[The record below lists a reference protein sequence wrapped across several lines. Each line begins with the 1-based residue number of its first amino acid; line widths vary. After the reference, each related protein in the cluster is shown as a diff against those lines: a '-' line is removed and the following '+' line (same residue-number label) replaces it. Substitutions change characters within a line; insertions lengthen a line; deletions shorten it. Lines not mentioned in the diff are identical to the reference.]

1 MDMTGERRIAAPRQ
15 TVWQALNDPAV
26 LKASIPGCESLEKLS
41 DTDMKATA
49 AVKIGPISARFSG
62 AVHLS
67 DLDPPNGY
75 TIGGEGQG
83 GVAGFAKGGAKV
95 RLEDAGSGTL
105 LHYEVHAQV
114 GGKIAQLG
122 ARLIDAS
129 AKQMADAFFDRFSR
143 EVAPPPL
150 PSPAAEPHGRTA
162 AGGSTAATAA
172 ALGDQPVRA
181 GAARAVRPA
190 AGRLDRRRDLSV
202 HAAADPRKHA
212 VVAALPATVADT
224 AKLLADQGYIADQE
238 LATTVHLSLAMRRP
252 LFLEGEP
259 GTGKTEIAKVLAA
272 GLGRRLVR
280 LQCYDGMDLSAAA
293 YEWDHARQLMAIR
306 LAEAGGQTDPGELS
320 SDIYTRKYLL
330 ARPLLSAIDP
340 DLPPAVLLIDEL
352 DRADEPF
359 EAFLLELLADFQITV
374 PEFGTVR
381 AKTQPAVVITSNRTR
396 EVHDAIRRRCLYH
409 WVDYPDAARE
419 RAILAAKAPDVPAAL
434 SAQVVA
440 FVQRLRGEDLFKL
453 PGVAETID
461 WAQALTYLNQ
471 KELAPAA
478 VDETLGVLL
487 KYQDDIAKVRG
498 AEAARMLAEAQQ
510 AAE

>member
-1 MDMTGERRIAAPRQ
+1 
-15 TVWQALNDPAV
+15 
-26 LKASIPGCESLEKLS
+26 
-41 DTDMKATA
+41 
-49 AVKIGPISARFSG
+49 
-62 AVHLS
+62 
-67 DLDPPNGY
+67 
-75 TIGGEGQG
+75 
-83 GVAGFAKGGAKV
+83 
-95 RLEDAGSGTL
+95 
-105 LHYEVHAQV
+105 
-114 GGKIAQLG
+114 
-122 ARLIDAS
+122 
-129 AKQMADAFFDRFSR
+129 MA
-143 EVAPPPL
+143 ELPL
-150 PSPAAEPHGRTA
+150 
-162 AGGSTAATAA
+162 
-172 ALGDQPVRA
+172 
-181 GAARAVRPA
+181 
-190 AGRLDRRRDLSV
+190 
-202 HAAADPRKHA
+202 
-212 VVAALPATVADT
+212 TVADT
-224 AKLLADQGYIADQE
+224 AKLLADQGYIADLE
-238 LATTVHLSLAMRRP
+238 LATTVHLALAMRRP

-306 LAEAGGQTDPGELS
+306 LAEAAGRTDSGELA

-374 PEFGTVR
+374 PEFGTMR
-381 AKTQPAVVITSNRTR
+381 AKTMPAVVITSNRTR

-419 RAILAAKAPDVPAAL
+419 RAILAAKAPDVPAHL

-440 FVQRLRGEDLFKL
+440 FVQRLRSEDLFKL

-471 KELAPAA
+471 KELGPAA

-498 AEAARMLAEAQQ
+498 AEAARLLTEARQ

>member
-1 MDMTGERRIAAPRQ
+1 M
-15 TVWQALNDPAV
+15 
-26 LKASIPGCESLEKLS
+26 
-41 DTDMKATA
+41 
-49 AVKIGPISARFSG
+49 
-62 AVHLS
+62 
-67 DLDPPNGY
+67 
-75 TIGGEGQG
+75 
-83 GVAGFAKGGAKV
+83 
-95 RLEDAGSGTL
+95 
-105 LHYEVHAQV
+105 
-114 GGKIAQLG
+114 
-122 ARLIDAS
+122 
-129 AKQMADAFFDRFSR
+129 
-143 EVAPPPL
+143 
-150 PSPAAEPHGRTA
+150 
-162 AGGSTAATAA
+162 
-172 ALGDQPVRA
+172 
-181 GAARAVRPA
+181 
-190 AGRLDRRRDLSV
+190 DRRRDLPADAV
-202 HAAADPRKHA
+202 ADPRKPA
-212 VVAALPATVADT
+212 VVADLPVTVADT

-238 LATTVHLSLAMRRP
+238 LATTVHLSLSMRRP

-272 GLGRRLVR
+272 GLRRRLVR

-306 LAEAGGQTDPGELS
+306 LAEAAGQTDPNELA
-320 SDIYTRKYLL
+320 SDIYTRHYLL

-381 AKTQPAVVITSNRTR
+381 AKTLPVVVITSNRTR

-419 RAILAAKAPDVPAAL
+419 RAILAAKAPDVPARL
-434 SAQVVA
+434 SEQVVA

-498 AEAARMLAEAQQ
+498 AETARLLTEVQV
-510 AAE
+510 

>member
-1 MDMTGERRIAAPRQ
+1 VPE
-15 TVWQALNDPAV
+15 
-26 LKASIPGCESLEKLS
+26 
-41 DTDMKATA
+41 
-49 AVKIGPISARFSG
+49 
-62 AVHLS
+62 
-67 DLDPPNGY
+67 
-75 TIGGEGQG
+75 
-83 GVAGFAKGGAKV
+83 
-95 RLEDAGSGTL
+95 
-105 LHYEVHAQV
+105 
-114 GGKIAQLG
+114 
-122 ARLIDAS
+122 
-129 AKQMADAFFDRFSR
+129 
-143 EVAPPPL
+143 L
-150 PSPAAEPHGRTA
+150 PS
-162 AGGSTAATAA
+162 
-172 ALGDQPVRA
+172 
-181 GAARAVRPA
+181 
-190 AGRLDRRRDLSV
+190 
-202 HAAADPRKHA
+202 
-212 VVAALPATVADT
+212 TVADT
-224 AKLLADQGYIADQE
+224 AKLLAEQGYIADLE
-238 LATTVHLSLAMRRP
+238 LATTVHLALAMRRP

-306 LAEAGGQTDPGELS
+306 LAEAAGQTDPGELA

-381 AKTQPAVVITSNRTR
+381 AKTMPAVVITSNRTR

-419 RAILAAKAPDVPAAL
+419 RAILTAKAPDVPAHL
-434 SAQVVA
+434 STQVVA

-461 WAQALTYLNQ
+461 WAQALTYLDQ
-471 KELAPAA
+471 KELGPAA

-487 KYQDDIAKVRG
+487 KYQDDIAKIRG
-498 AEAARMLAEAQQ
+498 AEAARLLTEARQ

>member
-1 MDMTGERRIAAPRQ
+1 
-15 TVWQALNDPAV
+15 
-26 LKASIPGCESLEKLS
+26 
-41 DTDMKATA
+41 
-49 AVKIGPISARFSG
+49 
-62 AVHLS
+62 
-67 DLDPPNGY
+67 
-75 TIGGEGQG
+75 
-83 GVAGFAKGGAKV
+83 VA
-95 RLEDAGSGTL
+95 E
-105 LHYEVHAQV
+105 
-114 GGKIAQLG
+114 
-122 ARLIDAS
+122 
-129 AKQMADAFFDRFSR
+129 
-143 EVAPPPL
+143 
-150 PSPAAEPHGRTA
+150 
-162 AGGSTAATAA
+162 
-172 ALGDQPVRA
+172 
-181 GAARAVRPA
+181 
-190 AGRLDRRRDLSV
+190 
-202 HAAADPRKHA
+202 
-212 VVAALPATVADT
+212 LPATVADT
-224 AKLLADQGYIADQE
+224 ARLLADQGYFADLE
-238 LATTVHLSLAMRRP
+238 LATTVHLALAMRRP

-306 LAEAGGQTDPGELS
+306 LAEAAGKTDLMELVG
-320 SDIYTRKYLL
+320 DIYARRFLL

-374 PEFGTVR
+374 PELGTMR
-381 AKTQPAVVITSNRTR
+381 ARSRPAVVITSNRTR

-409 WVDYPDAARE
+409 WVDYPDAQRE
-419 RAILAAKAPDVPAAL
+419 RAILAAKAPEVPAQL

-461 WAQALTYLNQ
+461 WAQALIYLD
-471 KELAPAA
+471 KTELAPHA

-487 KYQDDIAKVRG
+487 KYQDDIAKIRG
-498 AEAARMLAEAQQ
+498 AEAARLLTETHL